1 MYRYVIL
8 VFFAVLALA
17 DGSVYASE
25 EGHHLPSAA
34 VPVFNFF
41 GFTLSNSMIITWV
54 VTLLII
60 LFVRISTRNMQIV
73 PGRMQNFLEA
83 IVEAL
88 YEFLEVIL
96 SRKVLLKTF
105 WFFSAIFIF
114 ILSTNW
120 FSLIPGV
127 GSIGW
132 GSVVDGRFVIETPLL
147 RGGNADLNMTSAMAI
162 LFFFFWTIWAFK
174 FNGIKGIAKEI
185 FGVKGE
191 GITGFLLLFLGV
203 IFFLVGFL
211 EIISICFRPVSLMFR
226 LYGNIYAGEVM
237 LESMMGMGP
246 ILGIFASLP
255 VYFLETLV
263 GLVQAL
269 VFALLTA
276 VFTAT
281 MCQHENH
288 EGAEH

>member
-1 MYRYVIL
+1 MYRYVVV
-8 VFFAVLALA
+8 VFFAILALA
-17 DGSVYASE
+17 CGSVYASE

-34 VPVFNFF
+34 VPVFNLF

-60 LFVRISTRNMQIV
+60 LFVRISTRNMQLV
-73 PGRMQNFLEA
+73 PGKMQNFLEA

-88 YEFLEVIL
+88 YEFLGGIL
-96 SRKVLLKTF
+96 GGKVLLKTF

-132 GSVVDGRFVIETPLL
+132 GSDVAGHFVIDTPLL

-174 FNGIKGIAKEI
+174 FNGIRGVAKEI

-191 GITGFLLLFLGV
+191 GITGILFLFLSV

-211 EIISICFRPVSLMFR
+211 EVISICFRPVSLMFR

-246 ILGIFASLP
+246 ILGMFASLP

>member
-8 VFFAVLALA
+8 VVFAVFALA
-17 DGSVYASE
+17 SGSVCASE

-34 VPVFNFF
+34 VPVFDFF
-41 GFTLSNSMIITWV
+41 GFILSNSMIITWV

-60 LFVRISTRNMQIV
+60 LFVRISTRNMQLV
-73 PGRMQNFLEA
+73 PGKMQNFLEA

-88 YEFLEVIL
+88 YEFLGGIL
-96 SRKVLLKTF
+96 GGKVLLKTF

-120 FSLIPGV
+120 FSLVPGV

-132 GSVVDGRFVIETPLL
+132 GSDVAGRFVIETPLL

-174 FNGIKGIAKEI
+174 FNGIKGVAKEI

-191 GITGFLLLFLGV
+191 GITGVLFLFLAV

-211 EIISICFRPVSLMFR
+211 EVISICFRPVSLMFR